1 MIVKVIFDKSKV
13 INDILEGSKR
23 SISSILFIINP
34 IFFLF
39 FRKDLSL
46 QEEKE
51 VSPSP

>member
-23 SISSILFIINP
+23 SISSILFIINQFR
-34 IFFLF
+34 FFLV

-46 QEEKE
+46 
-51 VSPSP
+51 